1 MDGGRSG
8 SLREIDIERLGLH
21 RYDTQSQLNHCDIK
35 PLDFNGHDTSHPLL
49 TLLALS

>member
-21 RYDTQSQLNHCDIK
+21 RYDDTKSIE
-35 PLDFNGHDTSHPLL
+35 PL
-49 TLLALS
+49 